1 MDLDGENINMTV
13 TITDNRTGD
22 SREIRGS
29 PNEVRTALFNETL
42 LSQLNDTERTQA
54 LTQANLIID
63 DIVSSQALWTSV
75 DTSFEINYGPPT
87 EPNSN
92 NTNTLTI
99 HIQAN
104 HSSAPIAFEPSGVG
118 DAPRASFYF
127 GPGSSARVVEYGDSW
142 IICYTRDDGTEAC
155 F

>member
-1 MDLDGENINMTV
+1 MKHC
-13 TITDNRTGD
+13 
-22 SREIRGS
+22 
-29 PNEVRTALFNETL
+29 
-42 LSQLNDTERTQA
+42 SQLNDTERTQA

-63 DIVSSQALWTSV
+63 DMVSIQALWTSV

-104 HSSAPIAFEPSGVG
+104 HSSAPIAFESSGVG